1 MGRGL
6 CTTLPRVVGGGI
18 PPESAQLVPLREHR
32 RSLQAWCSHG
42 PPGEEPAPDRAQPS
56 PPPGTPGD
64 SSKERAAQSLRD
76 KRGLHPGLLPAVGR
90 DPDPTP
96 CLCSEEPPLDL
107 TGKVY
112 QLEVMLKQLHT
123 DLQKVRPPG
132 SCLTW
137 HFSGAWGV
145 GRWAAR
151 LGLPSPP
158 PSRLF

>member
-1 MGRGL
+1 MYHAA
-6 CTTLPRVVGGGI
+6 PGGGRW
-18 PPESAQLVPLREHR
+18 EEFLLKVHTWSLCGSTDAHLRPGAPTPHQV
-32 RSLQAWCSHG
+32 RSLPQAERSLH
-42 PPGEEPAPDRAQPS
+42 
-56 PPPGTPGD
+56 PPGTPGD
-64 SSKERAAQSLRD
+64 SSKERTAQSLRD

-90 DPDPTP
+90 DPDPAP

-137 HFSGAWGV
+137 HFSDAWGL